1 MSLSLKRKK
10 EIGCIRLAWCFML
23 KPNGD
28 PIGVFPKRRLP
39 TSEEIREMVLE
50 ELAEKGYSARII
62 RLADA
67 NCVIRV
73 YRNLKHT
80 HNMESYCLI
89 GAVCYTKVH
98 GSNKW
103 GAYDENEN
111 VIETMDYENHRIENI
126 FEPENSEKIETEF
139 FDTYVKVT
147 K

>member
-1 MSLSLKRKK
+1 
-10 EIGCIRLAWCFML
+10 
-23 KPNGD
+23 
-28 PIGVFPKRRLP
+28 
-39 TSEEIREMVLE
+39 
-50 ELAEKGYSARII
+50 
-62 RLADA
+62 
-67 NCVIRV
+67 
-73 YRNLKHT
+73 
-80 HNMESYCLI
+80 MESYCLI